1 MLLKANASPKKES
14 IPSTS
19 GLAAPITKRPPFVP
33 RIEPRRPAWYDP
45 CKVAVEF
52 CACLAML
59 VLAAPIILLAALLVK
74 LTSRGPAFYTQTR
87 LGLGGREYT
96 IYKLRTMFHNCERQ
110 SGVRWSTA
118 GDPRITP
125 LGRWLRRTHIDE
137 LPQLWNVLRGE
148 MSLVGP
154 RPERPEFI
162 PHLEVALPLYHLRRD
177 VRPGVTGLAQVQ
189 LPPDTDL
196 ESVRRKLAYDL
207 YYVQNRN
214 PWLDLQLLAATAI
227 HVLGVPYAL
236 IGKCLLLP
244 PSEQIEQLYSS
255 LSAGHRMAS
264 ATDSAVNLQADTVVD
279 MKMATCI

>member
-1 MLLKANASPKKES
+1 MPLKANASPNKES
-14 IPSTS
+14 VQSSLGAIPENPPSETHS
-19 GLAAPITKRPPFVP
+19 QPGRPV
-33 RIEPRRPAWYDP
+33 WYDP
-45 CKVAVEF
+45 WQVAVEF
-52 CACLAML
+52 SACLAML
-59 VLAAPIILLAALLVK
+59 ILAAPIILLAALLVK

-110 SGVRWSTA
+110 SGARWSTA
-118 GDPRITP
+118 GDPRITW
-125 LGRWLRRTHIDE
+125 LGRWLRRTHVDE

-162 PHLEVALPLYHLRRD
+162 PHLEEALPLYHLRRE

-207 YYVQNRN
+207 YYVYNRN
-214 PWLDLQLLAATAI
+214 PWLDFQLLVATGI
-227 HVLGVPYAL
+227 HVLGVPYAV
-236 IGKCLLLP
+236 IGQVLFLP
-244 PSEQIEQLYSS
+244 SSARIEQLYRS
-255 LSAGHRMAS
+255 LSAGHS
-264 ATDSAVNLQADTVVD
+264 TATRADSVVNIQADTVVD
-279 MKMATCI
+279 MKMVPCV